1 MRRLLLCLLALVT
14 IWTTQAQEDNCKGL
28 CGRRPLAPGHSLPV
42 VGGIDTMP
50 GTWPWMVSIRTPFKS
65 GYQHTCGGTL
75 IGSRWI
81 LTAAHCFTDIR
92 HLTNWE
98 LVFGTNKLSHPGPD
112 AEVRFL
118 KRVVQHENYQPRQQI
133 NDIALV
139 ELDDPVKCSDYIQPA
154 CFPDSSVD
162 VSSMVHCYIAG
173 WGYTREIDKAPSDVL
188 KEAKVDLISTEKCN
202 SSNWYYG
209 SISSSNLCAGFEGGG
224 IDTCQGDSGGPL
236 MCRENRSERYWI
248 VGVTAWGLG
257 CARAQKPGVYTATQ
271 NFYDWILGYTKEKTV
286 QEVVTQVPE
295 TTLTTTSSPS
305 TPKATTSTEKTSPP
319 QPEQISRRQEISSK
333 IETASTTTTTTTET
347 TTKATTKTTTEATT
361 KTTTE
366 ATTKTTTKATTKTT
380 TETTTETIPEDT
392 TEEIIEDTTE
402 TTTKAT
408 TESSTTSTTPTTTK
422 APQAQVPR
430 RKPERPTKT
439 ISFYGSS
446 ADFNW
451 LKHLPVNWPHS

>member
-1 MRRLLLCLLALVT
+1 MRRLLLCLLALIP
-14 IWTTQAQEDNCKGL
+14 IWTMHGQEDNCKGL
-28 CGRRPLAPGHSLPV
+28 CGRRPLAPSHSLPV

-65 GYQHTCGGTL
+65 GYQHTCGGSL
-75 IGSRWI
+75 IGTRWI
-81 LTAAHCFTDIR
+81 LTAAHCFKDIR

-112 AEVRFL
+112 AEVRFP

-139 ELDDPVKCSDYIQPA
+139 ELDDPVKCTDYIQPA

-173 WGYTREIDKAPSDVL
+173 WGYTREKDKSPSDVL
-188 KEAKVDLISTEKCN
+188 KEAKVDLIPTEKCN

-209 SISSSNLCAGFEGGG
+209 SISASNLCAGFEGGG

-257 CARAQKPGVYTATQ
+257 CARAQKPGVYTSTQ
-271 NFYDWILGYTKEKTV
+271 NFYDWILGYTKEKATH
-286 QEVVTQVPE
+286 EKVVLQVLPG
-295 TTLTTTSSPS
+295 TTPSTTSSPS
-305 TPKATTSTEKTSPP
+305 TTKPTTSTEETSPP
-319 QPEQISRRQEISSK
+319 PPEQTPRKQEISFQTQSTSK
-333 IETASTTTTTTTET
+333 TETTSLQRNPWPYLQTENTTGSLMTTSTTTV
-347 TTKATTKTTTEATT
+347 
-361 KTTTE
+361 
-366 ATTKTTTKATTKTT
+366 TT
-380 TETTTETIPEDT
+380 TETTTEATMETIPEDT
-392 TEEIIEDTTE
+392 TKEIIETTTE
-402 TTTKAT
+402 AT

-422 APQAQVPR
+422 APQPQVPPP
-430 RKPERPTKT
+430 KPKRHKT
-439 ISFYGSS
+439 ITLGSYYGYSG
-446 ADFNW
+446 N
-451 LKHLPVNWPHS
+451 LNWPKHWPFRHPQS